1 MKARRGF
8 TLVEL
13 MIALV
18 IGSVVVLLAYSTLR
32 AGMDVEARVTAARGA
47 DETTAA
53 LRAMLSD
60 AIRHA
65 VSGDARESTGLRT
78 ETDGS
83 GRTTRLTFVSRGISS
98 PLGGS
103 GAWQIGLSADSSGVI
118 LDATP
123 FDSTR
128 ASLRLTARGPRSFTL
143 RFLAIDDERW
153 RTGWNDPSRLPEAV
167 EVRFLDAQGRET
179 MAALVSR
186 TAPVSGL

>member
-1 MKARRGF
+1 MKARSGF

-18 IGSVVVLLAYSTLR
+18 IGSVVALLAYSTLR
-32 AGMDVEARVTAARGA
+32 AGMDVEARITAARGA

-65 VSGDARESTGLRT
+65 VSGDSRESTGLRT

>member
-1 MKARRGF
+1 MKARSGF

-18 IGSVVVLLAYSTLR
+18 IGSVVALLAYSTLR
-32 AGMDVEARVTAARGA
+32 AGMDVEARITAARGA

-65 VSGDARESTGLRT
+65 VSGDSRESTGLRT

-179 MAALVSR
+179 MAALIAR